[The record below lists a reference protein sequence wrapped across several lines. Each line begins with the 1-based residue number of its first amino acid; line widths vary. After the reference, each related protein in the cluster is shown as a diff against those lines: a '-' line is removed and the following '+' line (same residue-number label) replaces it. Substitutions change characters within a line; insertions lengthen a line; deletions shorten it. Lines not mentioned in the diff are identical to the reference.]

1 MSEGVHPVFQL
12 QDANDDH
19 ENPSG
24 SESEDSDTS
33 DSSDDVSND
42 SPMEIDSD
50 SDSNAEDDSD
60 SDPEME
66 LFENGRWRPIRTTGQ
81 FERHA
86 NLSDMLL
93 KLKSYA
99 SV

>member
-1 MSEGVHPVFQL
+1 MSEDNPGYQQ
-12 QDANDDH
+12 QDVN
-19 ENPSG
+19 
-24 SESEDSDTS
+24 EDSDTR
-33 DSSDDVSND
+33 DSSDDVSID
-42 SPMEIDSD
+42 SSIDSD
-50 SDSNAEDDSD
+50 SASNAEDDSD

-81 FERHA
+81 FKQRA